1 MDTRGREVRHKPSA
15 NIKKCGVC
23 WYTENRRV
31 VAKGDMGEGRREWE
45 FRISRGKLL
54 DIEMDK
60 QDPVALGTIFNIL

>member
-1 MDTRGREVRHKPSA
+1 M
-15 NIKKCGVC
+15 
-23 WYTENRRV
+23 